1 MKFQNFKNEFKIKF
15 YSLVN
20 LDYDNKNNKTKI
32 DMYNINISNNKAYMN
47 YQKKKLKYNIHFS
60 DFIKLL
66 EPLENEIK
74 SNDYKKNIN
83 NKLILKKYFP
93 DKDWNIKIELDIS
106 YNNIDLIFYEI
117 DYNQFLANKNNNN
130 NNINLFFLLKNL
142 NYSIF
147 YSKKDAS
154 NKIFHLFCYKN
165 FNDEIDNLKFKNVIL
180 EIKINNIE
188 ILMSLMIN
196 NNYKNL
202 VINNEIEINKKINFE
217 KNYLSEV
224 IKFIYFDFIKEN
236 DEQIYFEFLILSLI
250 SYNIITYYG
259 MIDFLYNNKEE
270 IKNFYNIDKYNFY
283 NSLKELLINN
293 LAKIIKPFNSK
304 IFFDNFKENFKNCN
318 LNENKKEEFKNY
330 EYQINLTTCVP
341 EFLFK
346 KNSNYYILNEKN
358 DNKNYINNKN
368 IIIVNHKK
376 INYKLYTRSYMKYFL
391 NNSKIMKDFSYKL
404 FGFFDKNFYFI
415 NENYLQINQLIS
427 KYDLK
432 FYKDLL
438 YLFFNF
444 FSSKKFINIKINNNN
459 CKLINNKLSKIGK
472 ISINLFNDINKNNNI
487 NSKIFSA
494 NLIGYSGIYKVEKE
508 NKNNINKDNNDSK
521 YKIEI
526 NEIML
531 KKQNKINNKR
541 IDIYDIY
548 NGELKNGYINNLII
562 CLLLNNNIN
571 IGLIIE
577 NCKKNNCNNCNIDIL
592 YKNIDNKYLYNLFDK
607 IFNKNKDKF
616 LENIF
621 VIKYLNCLKRNLNNK
636 LLYFP
641 KCFILKGIINKN
653 FKLNKNHIIIF
664 SDSINLIN
672 VVKEIIIIPK
682 LIVNN
687 FILKIEKIKCHF
699 NPEITNFKED
709 KNIFNCFN
717 NIIIFPEENSLIIY
731 YEHLFDKEFLIILNE
746 NISEEYKIIDCDK
759 NYFENKLNKK
769 LIKNKI
775 DKLEPENIINFYFSN
790 FSDKKFSNLKDKIK
804 KLKRII
810 NDYKTNLKNQIDKIN
825 YKNNIK
831 FLDIY
836 NIGNNLLKNE
846 IKNLNNNNNN
856 DNEFYL
862 ISIINILKEFDNFF
876 INIGKLFI
884 EFNCK
889 TIEELI
895 FYYYNNIYNNNI
907 SIILENFKNKILN
920 NFLEKKE
927 IISIIFFNII
937 NNPQEIIQILN
948 NNKLFYDNKNIN
960 ISQYLNY
967 NELYNLNLLESL
979 PIFYFPNLLEIL

>member
-1 MKFQNFKNEFKIKF
+1 MKFQNFKDEFKIKF
-15 YSLVN
+15 YSLIN
-20 LDYDNKNNKTKI
+20 LDYDNINNKTKI

-93 DKDWNIKIELDIS
+93 DKDWNIKIEFDIS

-130 NNINLFFLLKNL
+130 INLFFSLKNL
-142 NYSIF
+142 KYSIN
-147 YSKKDAS
+147 YSKKDAP

-188 ILMSLMIN
+188 ILMSLMIDQ
-196 NNYKNL
+196 NYKNL

-217 KNYLSEV
+217 MNYLSEV
-224 IKFIYFDFIKEN
+224 IKFNYFDFIKEN

-459 CKLINNKLSKIGK
+459 CKLLNNKLSKIGK
-472 ISINLFNDINKNNNI
+472 ISINLFNEINKNNDI

-494 NLIGYSGIYKVEKE
+494 NLIGYSGIYIVEKE

-521 YKIEI
+521 YIIEI

-548 NGELKNGYINNLII
+548 NGELKKGYINNLII

-571 IGLIIE
+571 KDLIIE
-577 NCKKNNCNNCNIDIL
+577 NCKKNNCNIDIL
-592 YKNIDNKYLYNLFDK
+592 YKNIENKYLYKLFDK

-621 VIKYLNCLKRNLNNK
+621 VIKYLNCLKRNLSNK

-641 KCFILKGIINKN
+641 ECFILKGIINKN

-672 VVKEIIIIPK
+672 VIKEIIIIPK

-731 YEHLFDKEFLIILNE
+731 YEHLFDKEFLIIINE
-746 NISEEYKIIDCDK
+746 NISEEYKIINCDK

-790 FSDKKFSNLKDKIK
+790 FSNKKFFDLKDKIK
-804 KLKRII
+804 KLKRNI
-810 NDYKTNLKNQIDKIN
+810 NDYKTNLKNQMDKIN

-846 IKNLNNNNNN
+846 IKNLNNNN

-884 EFNCK
+884 EFNCQ

>member
-1 MKFQNFKNEFKIKF
+1 MKFQNDEFKIKF

-20 LDYDNKNNKTKI
+20 LDYDNKYNIKKI

-47 YQKKKLKYNIHFS
+47 YKEKTLEYNIHFS

-74 SNDYKKNIN
+74 SNDYKYYIN

-93 DKDWNIKIELDIS
+93 DKDWNITIKFDIS

-117 DYNQFLANKNNNN
+117 DYNQFLSNKNNNN

-142 NYSIF
+142 NYSIN
-147 YSKKDAS
+147 YSKKDAP

-180 EIKINNIE
+180 EIKLNNIE

-196 NNYKNL
+196 ENYKNL

-217 KNYLSEV
+217 IKYLSEI
-224 IKFIYFDFIKEN
+224 IKFNYFDFIKEN

-270 IKNFYNIDKYNFY
+270 IKNYYNIDKYKFY
-283 NSLKELLINN
+283 YSLKELLINN

-318 LNENKKEEFKNY
+318 LNENEKEDFKNY

-376 INYKLYTRSYMKYFL
+376 IIYKLYTISYMKYFL
-391 NNSKIMKDFSYKL
+391 NNSKIMKEFSYKL
-404 FGFFDKNFYFI
+404 FGFYERNFYFI
-415 NENYLQINQLIS
+415 NENYLQLNQLIS
-427 KYDLK
+427 KYNLI

-444 FSSKKFINIKINNNN
+444 FSSKKCINIKINNNN
-459 CKLINNKLSKIGK
+459 CTLLNNKLSKIGK
-472 ISINLFNDINKNNNI
+472 ISINLFNEINKNYNI

-494 NLIGYSGIYKVEKE
+494 NLIGYSGIYIVKKE
-508 NKNNINKDNNDSK
+508 NDNNKKKDNNDSN
-521 YKIEI
+521 YIIEI
-526 NEIML
+526 NDIML

-548 NGELKNGYINNLII
+548 NGELKNGYINNFIMH
-562 CLLLNNNIN
+562 LLLNNNIN
-571 IGLIIE
+571 IDFIIE
-577 NCKKNNCNNCNIDIL
+577 NCKKNNKNIDIL
-592 YKNIDNKYLYNLFDK
+592 YKNIENKYLYNIFDE
-607 IFNKNKDKF
+607 IFNKNKNKF

-641 KCFILKGIINKN
+641 ECYILKGIINKN

-664 SDSINLIN
+664 SDSIKLIN
-672 VVKEIIIIPK
+672 IIKEIIIIPK

-717 NIIIFPEENSLIIY
+717 NIIIFPEENSLIY
-731 YEHLFDKEFLIILNE
+731 NYEHLFDKEFLIILNE
-746 NISEEYKIIDCDK
+746 NISENYKIKNYDK

-769 LIKNKI
+769 LIENKI
-775 DKLEPENIINFYFSN
+775 DKLEPEKIINFYFKN
-790 FSDKKFSNLKDKIK
+790 FSNKQFLNLKDEIK
-804 KLKRII
+804 KLKRNI
-810 NDYKTNLKNQIDKIN
+810 NEYKTNLENQIDKIN

-831 FLDIY
+831 FLDID

-846 IKNLNNNNNN
+846 IKNINNNNNN

-862 ISIINILKEFDNFF
+862 ITIINILKEFDNFF

-884 EFNCK
+884 EFNCQ

-907 SIILENFKNKILN
+907 NIILENFKNKILN

-948 NNKLFYDNKNIN
+948 NNKLFYDNRNIKV
-960 ISQYLNY
+960 SQYLNY
-967 NELYNLNLLESL
+967 NKLYNLNLLESL
-979 PIFYFPNLLEIL
+979 PIFYFPNLLEFL